1 MILHLIPLK
10 IKTTK
15 KETYIF
21 AGCNL
26 VYVFPIC
33 EDNVLPILT
42 MLT

>member
-10 IKTTK
+10 MKTTK